1 MQSFPISY
9 NHINNSKSEHIFSV
23 SEISNNIRQ
32 TLEENF
38 TSIKVRGEVSGLT
51 IARSGHVYFSLKD
64 NESLL
69 SVVCWKSQYLS
80 LKLKIEDG
88 MEIICNGKISIYQ
101 GRSSYQLI
109 LKDME
114 ISGLG
119 TLLKAFEE
127 RKQKLASEGLFSP
140 KRKKPI
146 PKYPKTIGI
155 ITSSQGAVIKDML
168 HRIEERFPLAKI
180 LFIDVAVQGT
190 NAAEQVV
197 DAIHTMNY
205 LDSKKKPDVIIV
217 ARGGGSIEDL
227 WCFNEEILVRAAA
240 ASLIPLISAI
250 GHETDF
256 TLLDYAADL
265 RAPTPTAAAEL
276 ATPDLQTVRQN
287 IKKIHNLSAQITNHC
302 YQKELYR
309 LSQASKQINAMF
321 NVLNNM
327 QYKINLYCD
336 KAKMGLKNRIN
347 LLSSKLERYSNILY
361 RVKYSL
367 EKIEDKFIH
376 LKQML
381 FILDPQNALNRGYAI
396 ITQNQHTISK
406 KASFKPKDAFEI
418 TFADGVIKVNSNKN

>member
-1 MQSFPISY
+1 MQTFPIIY
-9 NHINNSKSEHIFSV
+9 NPLANDKSEHIFSV
-23 SEISNNIRQ
+23 SEISNNIKH

-64 NESLL
+64 NDSLL
-69 SVVCWKSQYLS
+69 SVVCWRNQYLG
-80 LKLKIEDG
+80 LKFKIEDG

-101 GRSSYQLI
+101 GRSSYQLV

-127 RKQKLASEGLFSP
+127 RKQKLAAEGLFSP
-140 KRKKPI
+140 ERKKPI
-146 PKYPKTIGI
+146 PKYPKIIGL

-180 LFIDVAVQGT
+180 LFLDVAVQGT
-190 NAAEQVV
+190 NAAEQIA
-197 DAIHTMNY
+197 DAIHTMNA
-205 LDSKKKPDVIIV
+205 LTSQQKPDVLIV

-227 WCFNEEILVRAAA
+227 WCFNEEIVVRTA
-240 ASLIPLISAI
+240 ASSTIPLISAI

-276 ATPDLQTVRQN
+276 ATPDLENLRHN
-287 IKKIHNLSAQITNHC
+287 IKKLHNLSAQIINHC
-302 YQKELYR
+302 YQKHLYR
-309 LSQASKQINAMF
+309 LASASKQINAM
-321 NVLNNM
+321 LNLLTNK
-327 QYKINLYCD
+327 QYKINSYYD
-336 KAKMGLKNRIN
+336 KAKMGSTNKIN
-347 LLSSKLERYSNILY
+347 LLNLKLEKYSNIKHKVAY
-361 RVKYSL
+361 TL
-367 EKIEDKFIH
+367 EKIENKFSY

-381 FILDPQNALNRGYAI
+381 LILDPQNVLNRGYTI
-396 ITQNQHTISK
+396 ITQNQNTISN
-406 KASFKPKDAFEI
+406 KASFNPKDAFEI
-418 TFADGVIKVNSNKN
+418 RFADGTIQISFY